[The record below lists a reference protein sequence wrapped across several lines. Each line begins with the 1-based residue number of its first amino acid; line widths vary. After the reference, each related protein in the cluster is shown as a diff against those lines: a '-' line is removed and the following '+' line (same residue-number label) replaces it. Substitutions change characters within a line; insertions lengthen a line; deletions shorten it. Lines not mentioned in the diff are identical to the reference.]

1 MIHKLQ
7 DNVHEHEAYNENFSE
22 CAEWVNTLA
31 RRLQVCA
38 DMAGDK
44 HDVEDRLAKLQVLQL
59 LNTKHLCNCLLYQN
73 NITFS
78 SNTSLIIVYQI
89 YKWKKNCECLPF
101 HALLLK
107 HLNILDSIIR
117 LFALYAHP
125 VQKCV
130 NLLSLITVHSVRY
143 CTVWDMLAPMQGQCT
158 ICL

>member
-44 HDVEDRLAKLQVLQL
+44 HDVEDRLAKLQVLQQ
-59 LNTKHLCNCLLYQN
+59 LNTKHLYNCLLYQN

-89 YKWKKNCECLPF
+89 YK
-101 HALLLK
+101 
-107 HLNILDSIIR
+107 
-117 LFALYAHP
+117 
-125 VQKCV
+125 
-130 NLLSLITVHSVRY
+130 
-143 CTVWDMLAPMQGQCT
+143 
-158 ICL
+158 

>member
-1 MIHKLQ
+1 MQILCYILIINLKDLIHKLQ

-44 HDVEDRLAKLQVLQL
+44 HDVEDRLAKLQVLQQ

-73 NITFS
+73 NITFI

-89 YKWKKNCECLPF
+89 YK
-101 HALLLK
+101 
-107 HLNILDSIIR
+107 
-117 LFALYAHP
+117 
-125 VQKCV
+125 
-130 NLLSLITVHSVRY
+130 
-143 CTVWDMLAPMQGQCT
+143 
-158 ICL
+158 